1 MVNRRQSLQNRHS
14 KKTKVAAAAAGT
26 ATNAAMA
33 SGSVTPT
40 PGAAAGSG
48 SVATPSASTNAKDR
62 ESKCPKKGSGRTK
75 RKHKGA
81 AGCDDDSKNGTGHQE
96 SSGEAEADGSGC
108 GKQLSGKV
116 AIPRL
121 PHNRSPRPSSTSTIL
136 LLPSQSTSNSPT
148 ALSTVGKPKFV
159 PIQPKPC
166 ENGTGHGTSSACLP
180 QLKEEEDS
188 GVART
193 GPGLPDW
200 DGGLH
205 GEELANYWSQ
215 PGGDN
220 SVDCPSPK
228 VQTHQ
233 AQQELSQL
241 RVLLEQNEGEFLI
254 RRMQFV
260 RFSCFTLF
268 QNCLQLKPRSRQAD
282 CWSAGTFASRHR
294 SLNKWAEGYS
304 VTAAG

>member
-1 MVNRRQSLQNRHS
+1 
-14 KKTKVAAAAAGT
+14 
-26 ATNAAMA
+26 MA

-205 GEELANYWSQ
+205 DEELANYWSQ